1 MFNLSEPA
9 WQIVTRAVVVY
20 VAVLF
25 GLRWAGKHEIGQMT
39 IFDLV
44 LLLLLANA
52 VQNAIIGGDT
62 SVVGGLI
69 AAAALLSVNF
79 LLTRSAVKW
88 PRLGKALQGSPTILV
103 LHGEVQSRN
112 LAREAI
118 SRESLEAALREHGV
132 ASLED
137 VRVGD

>member
-9 WQIVTRAVVVY
+9 WQIVIRAVVVY

-39 IFDLV
+39 ILDLV

-79 LLTRSAVKW
+79 LLTRAAVKW
-88 PRLGKALQGSPTILV
+88 PRLGKTLQGSPTILV
-103 LHGEVQSRN
+103 LH
-112 LAREAI
+112 
-118 SRESLEAALREHGV
+118 
-132 ASLED
+132 
-137 VRVGD
+137 